1 MRKMRLA
8 MRADALAIFPG
19 GFGTPDELFGLLTL
33 HQTQKAPPVPIV
45 LFGESYWRKVL
56 TSRHWPRRA

>member
-1 MRKMRLA
+1 MRKMHLA
-8 MRADALAIFPG
+8 MRANALAIFPG
-19 GFGTPDELFGLLTL
+19 GFGTPDELFELAQRFKL
-33 HQTQKAPPVPIV
+33 PIV